1 MSQITVSRKIHFKN
15 SRRSRKVICPGEK
28 PKRKKTRTPRISRL
42 MALAIH
48 FNQMIRSGQIEN
60 MATLATYGQITRARI
75 TQIMNLL
82 HLAPDIQESL
92 LTLPETTTAR
102 EPVTIRDLQPL
113 AQEPDWQVQRAMWE
127 EVGVCCSRSEK
138 NQGNTSNL

>member
-48 FNQMIRSGQIEN
+48 FDHMIRSGQIED
-60 MATLATYGQITRARI
+60 MATLATYGQVTRARI

-82 HLAPDIQESL
+82 SLAPDIQESL
-92 LTLPETTTAR
+92 LTLPETTTR

-113 AQEPDWQVQRAMWE
+113 AQEPDWQAQRAMWE
-127 EVGVCCSRSEK
+127 GMTRKLVSP
-138 NQGNTSNL
+138 